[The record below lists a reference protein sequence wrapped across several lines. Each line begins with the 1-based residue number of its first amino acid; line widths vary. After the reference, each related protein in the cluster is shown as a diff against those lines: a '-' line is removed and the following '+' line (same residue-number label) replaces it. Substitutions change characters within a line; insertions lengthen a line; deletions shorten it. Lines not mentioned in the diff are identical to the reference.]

1 MDQKSLA
8 NELRIKRPQISQAD
22 LGIFARQLRQLGVKL
37 PDRITAGAL
46 PHILIGGICGLFD
59 FQSLGN
65 RLRNYLVNPTT
76 LLTWKLG
83 FTLNV
88 AAAKLSAPYAAV
100 F

>member
-59 FQSLGN
+59 F
-65 RLRNYLVNPTT
+65 RNHLVNPTT